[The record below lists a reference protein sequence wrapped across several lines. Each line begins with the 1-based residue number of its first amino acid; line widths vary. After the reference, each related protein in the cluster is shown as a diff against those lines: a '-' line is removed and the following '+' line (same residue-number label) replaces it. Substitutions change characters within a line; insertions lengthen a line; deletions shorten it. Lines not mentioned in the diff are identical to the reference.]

1 MKRVVYIAFL
11 VLLLTGISSCKKYL
25 SLDPP
30 SDLSGNNF
38 WKTKADV
45 ENYTNGMYELLRKS
59 ASRLNMKIGAGA
71 TGNEFAFL
79 PFAGD
84 LRGAPVFENKVGFD
98 RYYIAD
104 LANNN
109 IRHFLTEVPTG
120 NNWYRLFN
128 LERFTRWEHFYK
140 VIAAANI
147 AVERIESV
155 PDPSLSEEDK
165 KAYIAEAVFIRN
177 MCYFF
182 LVRQFGDVPY
192 YTKAYHAEPLKRM
205 PMVEVLKNC
214 VADLNAVKDD
224 LPWTYK
230 DPVFVAVRAM
240 KGSALA
246 LQMHLNMWLAS
257 FDAVNSTAYYT
268 QVDLLGDELQNEN
281 GGAYALL
288 PLERSGEIFKG
299 RSKEG
304 LFEIPQN
311 ANYGESFAWSTFYDL
326 VAYSFPGTGTRISQ
340 MYYDPKFIE
349 VLYPVGQT
357 DKRANIWFDPT
368 TLRTYNNNTQ
378 TFRMRKFLVSTDP
391 GAIDGF
397 GFDASQIVFRYAGAI
412 LLQAEALA
420 ELGNEAKAKQLI
432 NIIRDRA
439 GAPHI
444 TVSGKELK
452 NEIFFER
459 CRELLGEG
467 HYWYDVVRTRRV
479 IDLDYKFGYHMTVD
493 QYKAGAW
500 TWPIH
505 PSALVNNP
513 GMTLNNYWQ

>member
-1 MKRVVYIAFL
+1 MKRIFL
-11 VLLLTGISSCKKYL
+11 IPFIVLLFTCSGCKKYL
-25 SLDPP
+25 SIDPP

-45 ENYTNGMYELLRKS
+45 ENYTNGNYELLRKS
-59 ASRLNMKIGAGA
+59 VSRLNMKLAAGS

-84 LRGAPVFENKVGFD
+84 LRGAPVFENQVGFG

-109 IRHFLTEVPTG
+109 IQHFLTLVPTG
-120 NNWYRLFN
+120 NRWYELFN
-128 LERFTRWEHFYK
+128 LNRFTQWEQFYK

-147 AVERIESV
+147 AYERIDGV
-155 PDPSLSEEDK
+155 PDPALTEADK
-165 KAYIAEAVFIRN
+165 RAYKAEAVFIRN

-192 YTKAYHAEPLKRM
+192 YTNAYNAAPLKRM
-205 PMVEVLKNC
+205 PMVQVLQNC
-214 VADLNAVKDD
+214 VADMKAVKGD

-230 DPVFVAVRAM
+230 DPVFVAVRGM
-240 KGSALA
+240 RGSAIA
-246 LQMHLNMWLAS
+246 LLMHLNMWLAS
-257 FDAVNSTAYYT
+257 FDAANNTAYYT
-268 QVDLLGDELQNEN
+268 EVDKLGDELQNEN
-281 GGAYALL
+281 GGAYTLL

-311 ANYGESFAWSTFYDL
+311 ANYSESFAWSTFYDL
-326 VAYSFPGTGTRISQ
+326 VAYSFPGTGTRVSQ
-340 MYYDPKFIE
+340 MYYDAKFIE
-349 VLYPVGQT
+349 VLYPTGQP

-368 TLRTYNNNTQ
+368 TLRTYNNNPQ
-378 TFRMRKFLVSTDP
+378 TFRMRKFLVSSDP
-391 GAIDGF
+391 AAIDGF
-397 GFDASQIVFRYAGAI
+397 GFDASQIVFRYAGEI

-420 ELGNEAKAKQLI
+420 ELGTEDKARQMV

-439 GAPHI
+439 GAPRF
-444 TVSGKELK
+444 TVGGTDLK

-467 HYWYDVVRTRRV
+467 HYWYDVVRTRRI
-479 IDLDYKFGYHMTVD
+479 IDNTYKFGYHCSVD

-500 TWPIH
+500 TWPINR
-505 PSALVNNP
+505 SALVNNP
-513 GMTLNNYWQ
+513 GMTLNNYWP